1 MLFNL
6 VGTSKYKR
14 MIKPQVF
21 VCGTSERKAPKQK
34 NYKLLTLL
42 WLISLRS
49 AKDINLIS
57 LGHSSWNWIPWPS
70 LTPKFVS

>member
-14 MIKPQVF
+14 MTKPQVF
-21 VCGTSERKAPKQK
+21 VCDTSERKAPKQK

-42 WLISLRS
+42 
-49 AKDINLIS
+49 
-57 LGHSSWNWIPWPS
+57 
-70 LTPKFVS
+70 